1 MSVFDVDQFIAPVS
15 DESPSGDNLEYE
27 PEFGELER
35 AAQGKPAHEMG
46 DEVIEAESAD
56 WSAVLAQGEEL
67 MARTRDLRIAVLM
80 ARAATNLHGP
90 SGLAAGAELIHGLL
104 GNMWESVHPQLDEE
118 DDDDPTF
125 RVNSMMP
132 LSDREG
138 MLSDVLMMPL
148 VRSKVVGIF
157 SLRDV
162 RVADGDLQ
170 PLDPDAQV
178 PDTALIGAAFQDC
191 DLDELQADAAAIDTA
206 LDSIGKCE
214 AIFAEQIG
222 AANSPD
228 LDGLVSEL
236 KEIKKIYAENLVA
249 RGIGVEIPEGE
260 GVEGG
265 SGGAAGGAR
274 ISGEVQ
280 SREDAVMMI
289 GKIITYYQR
298 AEPSSPVPVLLQRIQ
313 KLIPMDF
320 MEIMQELTP
329 DAVAQAEALAGIKHD
344 DGY

>member
-1 MSVFDVDQFIAPVS
+1 MSVFDVDQLIAPVS
-15 DESPSGDNLEYE
+15 DDSPSGDNLEYE

-35 AAQGKPAHEMG
+35 AAQGKPAREMG
-46 DEVIEAESAD
+46 DEVIEAESPEWRTVMD
-56 WSAVLAQGEEL
+56 QGQEL
-67 MARTRDLRIAVLM
+67 LSRSKDLRIAVLL
-80 ARAATNLHGP
+80 ARAAANLHGP
-90 SGLAAGAELIHGLL
+90 TGLASGAALIHAMLE
-104 GNMWESVHPQLDEE
+104 NYWDTVHPQLDEE
-118 DDDDPTF
+118 DDNDPTF
-125 RVNSMMP
+125 RVNSMLP

-138 MLSDVLMMPL
+138 MLNDVLTMPL

-162 RVADGDLQ
+162 RIAHGDLQ
-170 PLDPDAQV
+170 PLDPDGQV
-178 PDTALIGAAFQDC
+178 PDMGLINAAFQDC
-191 DLDELQADAAAIDTA
+191 DLDELQSDAAAIDAA
-206 LDSIGKCE
+206 LDEIGKCE
-214 AIFAEQIG
+214 AIFAQQIG

-228 LDGLVSEL
+228 LDGLVSEF

-249 RGIGVEIPEGE
+249 RGIGVEVPEEE
-260 GVEGG
+260 GAEAGA
-265 SGGAAGGAR
+265 SGGGAR

-313 KLIPMDF
+313 KLIPMDY
-320 MEIMQELTP
+320 MGIMKELTP

-344 DGY
+344 EGY